1 MQWFK
6 QDSQQ
11 IIAVL
16 KSHREN
22 GLDESQITA
31 ARQQFGLNQ
40 IIQEKRVSALWMFV
54 RQFKNPLL
62 IILMFGAL
70 LSFVT
75 SHFIDAIAITF
86 IILIN
91 AIISF
96 VQEYKAQKS
105 IDALKQ
111 MAAPKTLVLRTKRW
125 QSLPANELVPGD
137 IVRLDAGSIVPADLR
152 LIEVQQLKIDE
163 AALTGESE
171 PVSKLDEAMSQDD
184 LPIAD
189 QLNMA
194 FMTTAVTEG
203 QGLGIVVSIGMQTEV
218 GKIAHLMQSAST
230 TLTPLQER
238 IHRLSKILIMAALLM
253 VMVVISI
260 GLMHDMSW
268 SILMTT
274 GISLAVAATPEG
286 LMTILTIVL
295 TIGATRMMQ
304 NNGLVRQLASVET
317 LGSTSIICSDKTGT
331 LTQNK
336 MQVTQLWTGG
346 NYYHLEG
353 QGYEPIGQFLDHNK
367 APISHKDI
375 LHLEQM
381 VTMSV
386 LCNESELI
394 ENNHHYSIIGSPT
407 EGAILVA
414 AAKTGMTK
422 TQALT
427 QFQEIQTFP
436 FDSKRKLM
444 SIIVR
449 DAQGQH
455 WLIVKGAPDVIIQN
469 SEAVQLQDKIDTM
482 LGGDLGDMLSNRP
495 LLEAIVE
502 NFASQALRTLAIGY
516 RKLQPADL
524 ERPYNELETDL
535 TLIGI
540 YGIIDPPRPEAIKAV
555 ADCHSAGIRVIMITG
570 DHAIT
575 AKAIALQMGIIDNPE
590 ALVLEGKI
598 LNSLSDEEL
607 YQQVE
612 NSSVFARVS
621 PEHKLR
627 IVQALQK
634 HNYVVAMTG
643 DGVNDAPALRTA
655 DIGVAMGIT
664 GTGVSKESADLILLD
679 DNFATIVEAVR
690 EGRRIYDNIRKFIR
704 QDLTTNVGEVSALLF
719 AFILVI
725 DEPLLTL
732 APLMILWINLISD
745 GLPSLALGID
755 GPEENVMNRKPRAKD
770 ESFFAGRLG
779 YTILIR
785 GLIMGGVTY
794 AMFMYALS
802 LGVEMAYAQ
811 TLAFMTLIFGQLI
824 QVFDSRTFTNIYRRN
839 PFSNQALLWAVGG
852 SAILSLIMVYAP
864 FGNLLLGTLPL
875 SAEHLGLAFLVG
887 ALPVLILSAIND
899 FFKINWL

>member
-1 MQWFK
+1 MDWF
-6 QDSQQ
+6 QQ
-11 IIAVL
+11 ENQQVIEAL
-16 KSHREN
+16 KSHPTN
-22 GLDESQITA
+22 GLDDSQITA
-31 ARQQFGLNQ
+31 ARQQLGYNEIVQ
-40 IIQEKRVSALWMFV
+40 VKRASVLWMLV

-75 SHFIDAIAITF
+75 SHFIDAMAITI

-111 MAAPKTLVLRTKRW
+111 MAAPKTIVLRSHKW
-125 QSLPANELVPGD
+125 QSLPAIELVPGD

-152 LIEVQQLKIDE
+152 LFETKQLKIDE
-163 AALTGESE
+163 SALTGESE
-171 PVSKLDEAMSQDD
+171 PVGKHNLAMPQDD

-194 FMTTAVTEG
+194 FMSTAVTEG
-203 QGLGIVVSIGMQTEV
+203 QGFGIVIGTGMQTEV
-218 GKIAHLMQSAST
+218 GKIAHLMQSAVT
-230 TLTPLQER
+230 TLTPLQQR
-238 IHRLSKILIMAALLM
+238 VHRLSKVLIMAALLV

-260 GLMHDMSW
+260 GLMHGMSW
-268 SILMTT
+268 SALMTI

-295 TIGATRMMQ
+295 TLGATRMMQ

-353 QGYEPIGQFLDHNK
+353 QGYEPIGQFLDHNQST
-367 APISHKDI
+367 ISHKDI
-375 LHLEQM
+375 RHLEHM
-381 VTMSV
+381 VTLSV
-386 LCNESELI
+386 LCNEAELV
-394 ENNHHYSIIGSPT
+394 ENDHKFSVIGSPT

-414 AAKTGMTK
+414 AAKTGMNK
-422 TQALT
+422 TVALT
-427 QFQEIQTFP
+427 QFKEVQSFP
-436 FDSKRKLM
+436 FDSKRKMM
-444 SIIVR
+444 SLIVK
-449 DAQGQH
+449 DQQGQH
-455 WLIVKGAPDVIIQN
+455 WLIVKGAPDIMIQN
-469 SEAVQLQDKIDTM
+469 SETVQLHDK
-482 LGGDLGDMLSNRP
+482 LGDMLSDKP
-495 LLEAIVE
+495 QIEAVVE
-502 NFASQALRTLAIGY
+502 HFAAQALRTLAIGY
-516 RKLQPADL
+516 RKLHQDDL
-524 ERPYNELETDL
+524 QRPYNELETDL
-535 TLIGI
+535 TLAGI

-555 ADCHSAGIRVIMITG
+555 ASCHSAGIRVSMITG

-575 AKAIALQMGIIDNPE
+575 AKAIALQMGIIDDAE
-590 ALVLEGKI
+590 APVLEGKT
-598 LNSLSDEEL
+598 LNLMSDEEL
-607 YQQVE
+607 YDQVE
-612 NSSVFARVS
+612 NISVFARVT

-634 HNYVVAMTG
+634 HNHVVAMTG

-655 DIGVAMGIT
+655 DMGVAMGIT
-664 GTGVSKESADLILLD
+664 GTGASKESADLILLD
-679 DNFATIVEAVR
+679 DNFATIVEAVK

-719 AFILVI
+719 AFILI
-725 DEPLLTL
+725 IEEPLLTL

-745 GLPSLALGID
+745 GLPSLALGVD
-755 GPEENVMNRKPRAKD
+755 GAEDNVMNRTPRAKN
-770 ESFFAGRLG
+770 ESFFSGRLG
-779 YTILIR
+779 HTILIR

-794 AMFMYALS
+794 VMFIYAINIGL
-802 LGVEMAYAQ
+802 EMAYAQ
-811 TLAFMTLIFGQLI
+811 TLAFMTLIFGQLV
-824 QVFDSRTFTNIYRRN
+824 QVFDSRTITNIYRRN
-839 PFSNQALLWAVGG
+839 PFSNRPLLLAVAG
-852 SAILSLIMVYAP
+852 SGLLSIMMVYAP

-875 SAEHLGLAFLVG
+875 SVEHLGLAFLVG

-899 FFKINWL
+899 FFNIKWL